1 MWGPRAQSF
10 AELDQEQIL
19 SVLYWSLS
27 LDDQFSGGRSVV
39 VSLSQ
44 TPATFKTHLRYRHES
59 EVVGHRCDSRT
70 QGLSDV
76 PGVII
81 DVTRQLL
88 TDVHDLA
95 PRSPFKV
102 RKHSA
107 TGVANRLTQ
116 INRGLNSLT
125 CVLSYT

>member
-1 MWGPRAQSF
+1 M
-10 AELDQEQIL
+10 
-19 SVLYWSLS
+19 V
-27 LDDQFSGGRSVV
+27 SVV
-39 VSLSQ
+39 GEVAWYPVE
-44 TPATFKTHLRYRHES
+44 TPGNLETLLRYRHES

-95 PRSPFKV
+95 PRSSSWLHRQRSWHV
-102 RKHSA
+102 
-107 TGVANRLTQ
+107 
-116 INRGLNSLT
+116 
-125 CVLSYT
+125 